1 MSKVDDKK
9 EEHAEQ
15 RRQLELLTKYPENGA
30 DLTSLKSLDLRFQ
43 ELAELPESISKCVNL
58 WKLDVGSN
66 KLKTLPKTLAHLEK
80 LKILFATGNEMEE
93 IPAVLKDMKG
103 LTMLSLMRNRIKGV
117 VDCAG
122 FPAMTQWLIMTDN
135 KITEIKNIGLLKKLQ
150 KCMFSHNCLTD
161 LPPDIKAAA
170 AHTLTLSYTHARSH
184 LCRLTRHKCDITSGM
199 RISSNLDVFPKALFN
214 APHISW
220 IALSGNGCTKKAVE
234 KMITDGTAEKE
245 EIDYKSLNFGEDL
258 GEGSGGKVRVATL
271 VKDSKD
277 SSKNIKVAVKEYR
290 GAHFSDGTAADEWK
304 LNKVLPPHSHILSSI
319 GTFKTPHL
327 GLVLELLE
335 GAKAVGGPPS
345 LDSCTRDTQAK
356 GEGLMNIQFALKVAM
371 AVCDAARHLH
381 KHNIAHG
388 DIYLHNTLKDSK
400 GSIRLSDFGAAFVYP
415 KELQPQMQGIEVRSF
430 GWLLDDL
437 VRFSEVFPA
446 KGEVTAETQCS
457 HQSLR
462 SLAKQCTQG
471 GDPAVLPT
479 FDDLAK
485 SLTVVALTVV
495 GKAVRR
501 AE

>member
-1 MSKVDDKK
+1 LVFPPPLSATPQHSMSKVDDKK

-161 LPPDIKAAA
+161 LPPDIKECES
-170 AHTLTLSYTHARSH
+170 LQML
-184 LCRLTRHKCDITSGM
+184 RLANNK
-199 RISSNLDVFPKALFN
+199 LDVFPKALFN